1 MIHLRVILL
10 LLFSSIYDAFYVPIA
25 TSFSVKTTAQS
36 IKLDSSTVVVARNS
50 TGDPIAFHDY
60 CPHRGASFDKISL
73 KGDTISCPY
82 HGFTFDTPDGTL
94 KRGTGVKTGCSSLKM
109 IDCIDRSGLVWANVD
124 GDTDVGPPP
133 EIPEASDP
141 TYRKITG
148 SVIVKCPVEQ
158 FVENVLDS
166 VHVGYVHSFGNNIL
180 PEPLN
185 YRATRNSMSHGSATF
200 QYNAG
205 TTSMFSGI
213 LDVYN
218 WYHIGSTA
226 GTSVKSGDDIKVVQ
240 VHAVQLPGGK
250 TKVFWELY
258 RNWLTNQSFDCIFES
273 AMKITLQEDKD
284 ILESCSFTDGGKIN
298 GKYDKLQLLY
308 RKSMGYNNLLRNVDN
323 LQ

>member
-1 MIHLRVILL
+1 MIHLRVTLL
-10 LLFSSIYDAFYVPIA
+10 LLLSSIHDAFYVPIA
-25 TSFSVKTTAQS
+25 TSLSVKKTAQS

-50 TGDPIAFHDY
+50 TGEPIAFHDY
-60 CPHRGASFDKISL
+60 CPHRGASFDTISL
-73 KGDTISCPY
+73 KEDTISCPY
-82 HGFTFDTPDGTL
+82 HGFIFDTPDGTL
-94 KRGTGVKTGCSSLKM
+94 KRGTGVKPGCASLKM
-109 IDCIDRSGLVWANVD
+109 IDCIDRSGLVWANID
-124 GDTDVGPPP
+124 GDKDVCPPP

-148 SVIVKCPVEQ
+148 SVIIKCPVEQ

-185 YRATRNSMSHGSATF
+185 YKAKKINLSHGFAKF

-205 TTSMFSGI
+205 TTSMFSGM

-226 GTSVKSGDDIKVVQ
+226 GTSVKSGNDTKIVQ
-240 VHAVQLPGGK
+240 VHAVQLPGGEI
-250 TKVFWELY
+250 KVFWELY
-258 RNWLTNQSFDCIFES
+258 RNWLTNQAFDFIFES
-273 AMKITLQEDKD
+273 AMYITLKEDKD
-284 ILESCSFTDGGKIN
+284 ILERCSFKDGDKIN

-308 RKSMGYNNLLRNVDN
+308 RKSMISSKEIRNADN